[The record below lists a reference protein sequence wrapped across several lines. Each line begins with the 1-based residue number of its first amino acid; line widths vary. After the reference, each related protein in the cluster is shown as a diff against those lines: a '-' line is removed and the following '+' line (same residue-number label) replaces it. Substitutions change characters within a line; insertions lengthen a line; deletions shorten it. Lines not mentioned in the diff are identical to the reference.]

1 MLRNAAIFDL
11 SRFFVFVLLLAAPHA
26 CKPSYD
32 SILKDVERN
41 YVATGFLDP
50 DTFQIRCPIEEEG
63 DRLQQ
68 CRSRLTAELVA
79 YKERYDREAYA
90 RRMHQDFLP
99 FLAHSPVTEEMR
111 ATWAHFYG
119 ELARDRSRLV
129 YEKRAG
135 EKVEGI
141 FRLRLEDL
149 IYRVQKAS

>member
-1 MLRNAAIFDL
+1 MQLGAALSGFLRAAAL
-11 SRFFVFVLLLAAPHA
+11 AGVFAAFQA

-50 DTFQIRCPIEEEG
+50 DTFQIRCPLEDG
-63 DRLQQ
+63 ADRLEQ

-79 YKERYDREAYA
+79 YIERYDREAYA

-99 FLAHSPVTEEMR
+99 FHEHTPVNEEKR
-111 ATWAHFYG
+111 AAWARFYE
-119 ELARDRSRLV
+119 ELARERSRLV
-129 YEKRAG
+129 YEKRNG
-135 EKVEGI
+135 DRVEGI
-141 FRLRLEDL
+141 FRLRLDDL

>member
-1 MLRNAAIFDL
+1 MLRRAAISGFL
-11 SRFFVFVLLLAAPHA
+11 RFATLAGVFAAFQA

-50 DTFQIRCPIEEEG
+50 DTFQIRCPLEDG
-63 DRLQQ
+63 ADRLVQ
-68 CRSRLTAELVA
+68 CRDRLTAELVA

-99 FLAHSPVTEEMR
+99 FHEHAPVNEEKR
-111 ATWAHFYG
+111 ASWARFYG

-129 YEKRAG
+129 YEKRNG
-135 EKVEGI
+135 DRVEGI

-149 IYRVQKAS
+149 IYRVQNAS

>member
-1 MLRNAAIFDL
+1 MLPNAATFGILQFCL
-11 SRFFVFVLLLAAPHA
+11 FVGAFAAVQA

-50 DTFQIRCPIEEEG
+50 DTFQIRCPLEDSG
-63 DRLQQ
+63 DRLEQ
-68 CRSRLTAELVA
+68 CRERLTVELVA

-99 FLAHSPVTEEMR
+99 FHEHTPVNEEKR
-111 ATWAHFYG
+111 AAWARFYG
-119 ELARDRSRLV
+119 ELARERSRLV
-129 YEKRAG
+129 YEKRDG
-135 EKVEGI
+135 DRVEGV
-141 FRLRLEDL
+141 FRLRLADL

>member
-1 MLRNAAIFDL
+1 MWQNAANCGFL
-11 SRFFVFVLLLAAPHA
+11 RFVLLLGWFCALPA

-50 DTFQIRCPIEEEG
+50 DTFQIRCALEEQG
-63 DRLQQ
+63 DRLTQ
-68 CRSRLTAELVA
+68 CRARLTAELVA

-99 FLAHSPVTEEMR
+99 FLAHAPVSEEKR
-111 ATWAHFYG
+111 AGWAHFYD

-129 YEKRAG
+129 YERRSG
-135 EKVEGI
+135 ERMEGI

-149 IYRVQKAS
+149 IYRVQKAP

>member
-1 MLRNAAIFDL
+1 MQRGAVFTRFLRVAA
-11 SRFFVFVLLLAAPHA
+11 LACLWAAAQA

-41 YVATGFLDP
+41 YVASGFLDP
-50 DTFQIRCPIEEEG
+50 DTFQIRCVLEEEG

-68 CRSRLTAELVA
+68 CRERLTAELVA

-99 FLAHSPVTEEMR
+99 FLAHAPVTDQQR
-111 ATWAHFYG
+111 TAWSRFYE

-129 YEKRAG
+129 FERRSG
-135 EKVEGI
+135 DRVEGI

>member
-1 MLRNAAIFDL
+1 MRQNAAISGFL
-11 SRFFVFVLLLAAPHA
+11 RLAMFAGVIAGFQA

-50 DTFQIRCPIEEEG
+50 DTFQIRCPLEDAA
-63 DRLQQ
+63 DRLRQ
-68 CRSRLTAELVA
+68 CRSRLTSELVV

-99 FLAHSPVTEEMR
+99 FHAHAPVSEEKR
-111 ATWAHFYG
+111 AAWARFYE

-129 YEKRAG
+129 YEKKNG
-135 EKVEGI
+135 DSVEGI
-141 FRLRLEDL
+141 FRLRLADL
-149 IYRVQKAS
+149 IYQVQKAP